1 MSRDTPTDE
10 ENPSDSGTDGCVAPG
25 ADTAGE
31 NTTAGVDAVEEDS
44 TAGVETDGGIEPAVD
59 ASDEGPRPATY
70 YHLARAVLYR
80 EFLIFVRY
88 PANALGGIVV
98 ALFFFGA
105 LFYGGRLLS
114 EQALSDS
121 LEGIIVG
128 YFLWTLSVGAYS
140 SVSNDIGS
148 EVQWGTL
155 ERHITSPFGF
165 APVALLKGIAK
176 VVRTF
181 LISAVV
187 LAVMLVLTGTRLSL
201 DPLTVVVV
209 AGLSITSVLG
219 LGFAA
224 GGVTVLYKRIGNWLN
239 LLQFG
244 FVVLISAP
252 VLEVPLARVLPLA
265 HGSAMLQRAMVDGV
279 ALWEFAPAEIALL
292 VAVAAAYL
300 AGGYLVFYYATRRA
314 RRLGVLGDY

>member
-1 MSRDTPTDE
+1 MSGDANPAGSPHADASPTD
-10 ENPSDSGTDGCVAPG
+10 
-25 ADTAGE
+25 
-31 NTTAGVDAVEEDS
+31 
-44 TAGVETDGGIEPAVD
+44 D
-59 ASDEGPRPATY
+59 ASADGEPRPATY

-88 PANALGGIVV
+88 PANAIGGIVV
-98 ALFFFGA
+98 SLFFFAA
-105 LFYGGRLLS
+105 LFLGGQLLAG
-114 EQALSDS
+114 QALTDS
-121 LEGIIVG
+121 IEGIVVG

-155 ERHITSPFGF
+155 ERHITTPFGF
-165 APVALLKGIAK
+165 APVALLKGVAK

-181 LISAVV
+181 LTSAVI
-187 LAVMLVLTGTRLSL
+187 LAVMLLATGTRLSL
-201 DPLTVVVV
+201 APVTVITV
-209 AGLSITSVLG
+209 AGLSIVSVLG

-244 FVVLISAP
+244 FVALISAP
-252 VLEVPLARVLPLA
+252 VFDLPWTRVLPLA
-265 HGSAMLQRAMVDGV
+265 HGSAMLQRAMVDGTR
-279 ALWEFAPAEIALL
+279 LWEFPLADLALL
-292 VAVAAAYL
+292 VAVAVGYL
-300 AGGYLVFYYATRRA
+300 LGGYLVFQLATGRA

>member
-1 MSRDTPTDE
+1 VSGEPPAAAESRERD
-10 ENPSDSGTDGCVAPG
+10 DGP
-25 ADTAGE
+25 AG
-31 NTTAGVDAVEEDS
+31 GSRPVGD
-44 TAGVETDGGIEPAVD
+44 
-59 ASDEGPRPATY
+59 PRPATY

-88 PANALGGIVV
+88 PADAIGGIVV
-98 ALFFFGA
+98 ALIFFGA
-105 LFYGGRLLS
+105 LFVGGELLAGR
-114 EQALSDS
+114 ALADS
-121 LEGIIVG
+121 IEGIVVG

-155 ERHITSPFGF
+155 ERHITTPFGF
-165 APVALLKGIAK
+165 APVALLKGVAK

-181 LISAVV
+181 LTSAVI
-187 LAVMLVLTGTRLSL
+187 LAVMLVATGTRLSL
-201 DPLTVVVV
+201 APVTVVAV
-209 AGLSITSVLG
+209 AGLSIASVLG

-224 GGVTVLYKRIGNWLN
+224 GGVTVLYKRIGSWLN

-244 FVVLISAP
+244 FVALISTP
-252 VLEVPLARVLPLA
+252 VFDLPWTRVLPLA

-279 ALWEFAPAEIALL
+279 RLWEFPLADLALL
-292 VAVAAAYL
+292 VGVAVGYL
-300 AGGYLVFYYATRRA
+300 FGGYLVFRVATRRA

>member
-1 MSRDTPTDE
+1 MSADA
-10 ENPSDSGTDGCVAPG
+10 PSADGVA
-25 ADTAGE
+25 AG
-31 NTTAGVDAVEEDS
+31 DD
-44 TAGVETDGGIEPAVD
+44 PAVD
-59 ASDEGPRPATY
+59 SPRAATY

-88 PANALGGIVV
+88 PANAIGGIVV
-98 ALFFFGA
+98 SLFFFAA
-105 LFYGGRLLS
+105 LFLGGQLLAG
-114 EQALSDS
+114 QALADS
-121 LEGIIVG
+121 IEGIVVG

-155 ERHITSPFGF
+155 ERHITTPFGF
-165 APVALLKGIAK
+165 APVALLKGVAK

-181 LISAVV
+181 ITSAVI
-187 LAVMLVLTGTRLSL
+187 LAVMLIATGTRLSL
-201 DPLTVVVV
+201 APVTVVVV
-209 AGLSITSVLG
+209 AGLSIVSVLG

-244 FVVLISAP
+244 FVALISAP
-252 VLEVPLARVLPLA
+252 VFDLPWTRVLPLA
-265 HGSAMLQRAMVDGV
+265 HGSAMLQRVMVDGV
-279 ALWEFAPAEIALL
+279 RLWEFSPADLGLL
-292 VAVAAAYL
+292 VAVAAGYL
-300 AGGYLVFYYATRRA
+300 VGGYLVFQLATGRA

>member
-1 MSRDTPTDE
+1 MRPDDE
-10 ENPSDSGTDGCVAPG
+10 
-25 ADTAGE
+25 
-31 NTTAGVDAVEEDS
+31 
-44 TAGVETDGGIEPAVD
+44 
-59 ASDEGPRPATY
+59 PRPATY

-88 PANALGGIVV
+88 PANAIGGIVV
-98 ALFFFGA
+98 SLFFFAA
-105 LFYGGRLLS
+105 LFLGGQLLAG
-114 EQALSDS
+114 QALADS
-121 LEGIIVG
+121 IEGIVVG

-155 ERHITSPFGF
+155 ERHITTPFGF
-165 APVALLKGIAK
+165 APVALLKGVAK

-181 LISAVV
+181 LTSAVI
-187 LAVMLVLTGTRLSL
+187 LAVMLLATGTRLSL
-201 DPLTVVVV
+201 APVTVVAV
-209 AGLSITSVLG
+209 AGLSIVSVLG

-244 FVVLISAP
+244 FVGLISAP
-252 VLEVPLARVLPLA
+252 VFDLPWTRVLPLA
-265 HGSAMLQRAMVDGV
+265 HGSAMLQRAMVDGTR
-279 ALWEFAPAEIALL
+279 LWEFPPADLALL
-292 VAVAAAYL
+292 VAVAGGYL
-300 AGGYLVFYYATRRA
+300 AGGYLVFQLATRRA

>member
-1 MSRDTPTDE
+1 MSNDASRPDAAAADSVSASESVGDGRAAIDE
-10 ENPSDSGTDGCVAPG
+10 E
-25 ADTAGE
+25 
-31 NTTAGVDAVEEDS
+31 
-44 TAGVETDGGIEPAVD
+44 
-59 ASDEGPRPATY
+59 PRLATY
-70 YHLARAVLYR
+70 YHLTRAVLYR

-88 PANALGGIVV
+88 PANAVGGIVV
-98 ALFFFGA
+98 SLFFFAA
-105 LFYGGRLLS
+105 LFLGGQLLAG
-114 EQALSDS
+114 QALTDS
-121 LEGIIVG
+121 IEGIVVG

-155 ERHITSPFGF
+155 ERHITTPFGF
-165 APVALLKGIAK
+165 APVALLKGVAK

-181 LISAVV
+181 LTSAVI
-187 LAVMLVLTGTRLSL
+187 LAVMLAVTGTGLSL
-201 DPLTVVVV
+201 APLTVVVV

-224 GGVTVLYKRIGNWLN
+224 GGVTVLYKQIGNWLN

-244 FVVLISAP
+244 FVALISAP
-252 VLEVPLARVLPLA
+252 VFDLPWTRVLPLA

-279 ALWEFAPAEIALL
+279 RLWEFPLADLALL
-292 VAVAAAYL
+292 VSVAVGYL
-300 AGGYLVFYYATRRA
+300 IGGYLVFEYATARA

>member
-1 MSRDTPTDE
+1 MSADAPTADTPTAERPDTPTAETPTADGSVADDAAE
-10 ENPSDSGTDGCVAPG
+10 E
-25 ADTAGE
+25 
-31 NTTAGVDAVEEDS
+31 
-44 TAGVETDGGIEPAVD
+44 
-59 ASDEGPRPATY
+59 PRPATY

-80 EFLIFVRY
+80 EYLIFVRY
-88 PANALGGIVV
+88 PANAIGGIVV
-98 ALFFFGA
+98 SLFFFAA
-105 LFYGGRLLS
+105 LFLGGQLLAG
-114 EQALSDS
+114 QALTDS
-121 LEGIIVG
+121 IEGIVVG

-155 ERHITSPFGF
+155 ERHITTPFGF
-165 APVALLKGIAK
+165 APVALLKGVAK

-181 LISAVV
+181 LTSAVI
-187 LAVMLVLTGTRLSL
+187 LAVMLLVTGTRLSL
-201 DPLTVVVV
+201 APVTVVAV
-209 AGLSITSVLG
+209 AGLAITSVLG

-244 FVVLISAP
+244 FVALISAP
-252 VLEVPLARVLPLA
+252 VFDLPWTRVLPLA

-279 ALWEFAPAEIALL
+279 RLWEFPLADLALL
-292 VAVAAAYL
+292 VAVAVGYL
-300 AGGYLVFYYATRRA
+300 FGGYLVFHYATRRA